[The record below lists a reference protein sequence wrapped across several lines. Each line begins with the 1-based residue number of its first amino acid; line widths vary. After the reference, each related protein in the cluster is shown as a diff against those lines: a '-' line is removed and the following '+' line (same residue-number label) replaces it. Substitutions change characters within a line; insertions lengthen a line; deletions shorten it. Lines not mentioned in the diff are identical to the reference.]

1 MTETTFT
8 PGPWSIVDRPD
19 LAFRFGTDD
28 GWEII
33 VEVGNDKQ
41 RRGVAICPGLQ
52 ANAHLIAAA
61 PTLYEA
67 LAECLDIIKDADGGD
82 PATHTGWASDELCD
96 LWMRARA
103 ALAKARGEAQ

>member
-28 GWEII
+28 GWEIV

-61 PTLYEA
+61 PDMYAALVTIERDARPINWDEFDDSEA
-67 LAECLDIIKDADGGD
+67 DAWRVV
-82 PATHTGWASDELCD
+82 T
-96 LWMRARA
+96 A